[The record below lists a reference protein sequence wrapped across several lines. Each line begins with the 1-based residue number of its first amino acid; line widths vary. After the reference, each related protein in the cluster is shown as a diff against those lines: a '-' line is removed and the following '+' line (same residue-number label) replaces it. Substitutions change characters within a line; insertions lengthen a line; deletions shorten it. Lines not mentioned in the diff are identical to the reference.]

1 MFGINSRTRARDVT
15 DGRSKTAAFSE
26 STLGAGPKATTARDG
41 IQTDTGYGFIFVT
54 PLTEAACNRPFYYNF
69 TDLRG
74 FSWANGEYRTTLYN
88 HARQPNSES
97 LDCLAALMTTADV
110 AKMYA
115 GYGWRTA
122 RSRHRG
128 GATVGMADG
137 SVRFVA
143 DAVDP
148 GVWAAAATIAGGEAE
163 TLP

>member
-1 MFGINSRTRARDVT
+1 
-15 DGRSKTAAFSE
+15 
-26 STLGAGPKATTARDG
+26 
-41 IQTDTGYGFIFVT
+41 
-54 PLTEAACNRPFYYNF
+54 
-69 TDLRG
+69 
-74 FSWANGEYRTTLYN
+74 
-88 HARQPNSES
+88 
-97 LDCLAALMTTADV
+97 MTTADV

-128 GATVGMADG
+128 GVTVGLADG

-148 GVWAAAATIAGGEAE
+148 AVWTAAATIAGGEVE